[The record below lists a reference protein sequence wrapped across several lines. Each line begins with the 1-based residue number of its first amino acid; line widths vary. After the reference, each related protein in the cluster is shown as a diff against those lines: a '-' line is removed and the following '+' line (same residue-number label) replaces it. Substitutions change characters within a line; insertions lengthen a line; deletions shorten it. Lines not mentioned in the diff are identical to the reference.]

1 MGCFANDS
9 ESTNNDDGSDLV
21 TGSMVDDSQEGSPT
35 VIDVIG
41 WFLTSSIKVSIEY
54 HRIS

>member
-21 TGSMVDDSQEGSPT
+21 TGSMVDDSQEGSTT

-41 WFLTSSIKVSIEY
+41 WFLTSSIKV
-54 HRIS
+54 